1 MLIKIIACIR
11 ISISHGFKHPL
22 LNLLSEFTN
31 VAVYKISLQKSVV
44 SFYSYAKEIHRY
56 QENNSFLFTVTI
68 KKIKYFREAE
78 EFYIRIINTEEGN

>member
-1 MLIKIIACIR
+1 MLRKIIACIR

-31 VAVYKISLQKSVV
+31 VAVYKVSLQKSVV
-44 SFYSYAKEIHRY
+44 SFYNYAKERKQFI
-56 QENNSFLFTVTI
+56 LFIVTI

-78 EFYIRIINTEEGN
+78 EFYTRIINTEEGN